1 MDNNI
6 ISDEQY
12 EKVKKYIDNYTYLDL
27 VTWRNKLVKSGNVDN
42 KLFDLIDYE
51 LMKRNVEIHN
61 SESKKIR

>member
-27 VTWRNKLVKSGNVDN
+27 FKWRNKLIKSGNVDN